1 MKWFSR
7 GSAIGTSGPS
17 AEASGAATEGVK
29 DNSANANSAH
39 AKPASRRLRIVMD
52 VPFDRSDGSTKL
64 PADYGRA
71 GAMVGSPAITVS
83 WVAGRVNGSQV
94 TRSPLFMVAWTL

>member
-1 MKWFSR
+1 MKPSR

-52 VPFDRSDGSTKL
+52 VPFDRSDGSML
-64 PADYGRA
+64 PANYGRA
-71 GAMVGSPAITVS
+71 CTIVGSPAITVS